1 MSAEEAKII
10 ESFALLVVS
19 ILVPVAVSYA
29 AKLWYQYKEQLIKQD
44 WFYFVD
50 DTIKKAV
57 TAAEQL
63 GLTDQLSAYG
73 NSKYNW
79 AVEAITASLEQAG
92 VPVDLRPVGV
102 ALKMAIEAEVR
113 RQFPKQEQ

>member
-19 ILVPVAVSYA
+19 VLVPVAVAYV
-29 AKLWYQYKEQLIKQD
+29 AKLWSQYKGQLVKQD

-50 DTIKKAV
+50 ETIKKAV

-63 GLTDQLSAYG
+63 GLTNQLGEYA
-73 NSKYNW
+73 NSKYDW
-79 AVEAITASLEQAG
+79 AVAAITASLEQAG

>member
-10 ESFALLVVS
+10 ESLALLVVS
-19 ILVPVAVSYA
+19 VLVPVAVAYA

-63 GLTDQLSAYG
+63 GLTKQLGEYA
-73 NSKYNW
+73 NSKYDW

-102 ALKMAIEAEVR
+102 ALRMAIEAEVR
-113 RQFPKQEQ
+113 RQFKQEQ